1 MRRTLLGIL
10 CGLVLGVACSAGL
23 LAATNAFLAWMT
35 APTRFAIE
43 HGVVYL
49 GVILGAGF
57 GAVAGGMV
65 GFASTWVRLRDTHSE
80 V

>member
-1 MRRTLLGIL
+1 MGRTLLGIL
-10 CGLVLGVACSAGL
+10 CGLFVGVACAAGL
-23 LAATNAFLAWMT
+23 LAGTNAVLAWLT

-65 GFASTWVRLRDTHSE
+65 GVAGCREGKSAESPR
-80 V
+80 

>member
-1 MRRTLLGIL
+1 MGRTLLGIL
-10 CGLVLGVACSAGL
+10 CGLIAGVACAAGL
-23 LAATNAFLAWMT
+23 LWGTNAVLAWLT

-65 GFASTWVRLRDTHSE
+65 GVAPAMGRQKV
-80 V
+80 

>member
-10 CGLVLGVACSAGL
+10 CGLIAGVVCAAGL
-23 LAATNAFLAWMT
+23 LAGTNAVLAWMT
-35 APTRFAIE
+35 APKRFAVE

-57 GAVAGGMV
+57 GAVAGGLV
-65 GFASTWVRLRDTHSE
+65 GVARGREGKSAGSP
-80 V
+80 